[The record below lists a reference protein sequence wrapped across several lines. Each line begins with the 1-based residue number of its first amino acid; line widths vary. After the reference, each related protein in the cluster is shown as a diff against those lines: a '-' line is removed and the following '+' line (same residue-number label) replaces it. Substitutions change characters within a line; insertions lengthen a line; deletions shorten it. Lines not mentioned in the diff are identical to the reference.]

1 MLKLGLY
8 GGSFDPI
15 HHGHLIMA
23 REACEQ
29 LELDRVIFIPAAISP
44 FKQDSRPAPADVRV
58 EMVRAAIADEARFEC
73 SDAEIHRPG
82 PSYSVDTVA
91 EFARAQ
97 PDAKLYYFIGDDN
110 LPLLHKWHR
119 IEALRALVTFVVLS
133 RDAIPAPDGM
143 EIVSRRVDISSTEIR
158 NRVAHQRS
166 IRYLLPMSVSHLIE
180 SHGLY
185 LHE

>member
-44 FKQDSRPAPADVRV
+44 FKQGSQPAPAEVRL

-73 SDAEIHRPG
+73 SDVEIHRPG
-82 PSYSVDTVA
+82 PSYTVDTVT
-91 EFARAQ
+91 EIARAH
-97 PDAKLYYFIGDDN
+97 PDAELYYFIGDDN

-119 IEALRALVTFVVLS
+119 IDALRAMVTFVVLA
-133 RDAIPAPDGM
+133 RDAIVVPAGM
-143 EIVSRRVDISSTEIR
+143 KIVSRRVEISSTEIR
-158 NRVAHQRS
+158 NRVAHRRS